1 MAMADR
7 STSPA
12 KGDTKQRILQLATEL
27 IRARGFHGFTFHD
40 VAAELGTSHVAVHHH
55 YKTKALLVDAAVR
68 AYTERFVAE
77 LDAIAGSE
85 ASAAQQLRRYAK
97 LFETAGDD
105 DDRICLC
112 GALAAEIAT
121 LPEPV
126 PASVREFFQQNEAW
140 LAKVLAKQVGGR
152 PTSARIQQLARSF
165 LALLEGAMLGA
176 RAFGDRSRIQSAAQL
191 WLDALPTG

>member
-1 MAMADR
+1 MAMAER
-7 STSPA
+7 SRSPA

-27 IRARGFHGFTFHD
+27 IRARGCHGFTFHD

-55 YKTKALLVDAAVR
+55 FKTKALLVDAAVR

-77 LDAIAGSE
+77 LDAITRSE
-85 ASAAQQLRRYAK
+85 ASADQQLRRYAE
-97 LFETAGDD
+97 LFEPASDD

-121 LPEPV
+121 LPDPV
-126 PASVREFFQQNEAW
+126 PASVRAFFEQNEAW
-140 LAKVLAKQVGGR
+140 LAKVLAKRVGGR
-152 PTSARIQQLARSF
+152 PTTARVQQLARSF

-176 RAFGDRSRIQSAAQL
+176 RAFGDRSRILSAAQL
-191 WLDALPTG
+191 WLDSLPAD